1 MNTIAVYASYVVTV
15 LPMLFGLAKWKSLP
29 DKMAIHF
36 GIDGNPN
43 GYAPKLVPVVIV
55 PIFLLIVQFICVT
68 AVNGKAANVSPIVLV
83 IETWIVPV
91 VSIIVAVSIY
101 RFALK

>member
-43 GYAPKLVPVVIV
+43 GYAPKLIPIVVVPILLVIV
-55 PIFLLIVQFICVT
+55 QYICVT
-68 AVNGKAANVSPIVLV
+68 ALKGKRADIAPVVLL

-91 VSIIVAVSIY
+91 VSIIVAVAIY